1 MRTVQINLLYTLIVA
16 MVVLFVGGALV
27 NRVKLLKR
35 FSIPVPVVGGVIVAV
50 ILALADGFIGT
61 RVSFDMSLKDSLL
74 LIFFTTVGLAAD
86 ARMLVKGGPKLFA
99 FLLVCTGLLVIQD
112 AIGIISAIALDLP
125 PTAGLLCGSITLAG
139 GHGTGAAYATRFAE
153 TMNIRGSME
162 LAMASATAGLII
174 GGVMGGPLAQ
184 FLIRRNKLSGDTEAG
199 AAVSAESPAPSK
211 DDVVTAPSFLGAL
224 FVILLC
230 VGVGKILA
238 QLMEGTGFILPDFL
252 FCLLL
257 GVLIRNIASYTK
269 LFRIS
274 DKSVELLGSV
284 SLSLFLIMALMS
296 LRLLDLVE
304 LAGPLLVIL
313 SVQTAIMAAYA
324 IFVTFKV
331 MGKNYDASVI
341 AAGNVGFGM
350 GTTAVALAVMKA
362 VADRSGPSPLAF
374 LIVPMVGAFFMDITN
389 AMVIQ
394 GFLALP
400 FFGF

>member
-16 MVVLFVGGALV
+16 MVIFFVGGALV

-35 FSIPVPVVGGVIVAV
+35 FSIPVPVVGGCIIAV
-50 ILALADGFIGT
+50 ILALADGLIGM

-99 FLLVCTGLLVIQD
+99 FLLVCTGLLAIQNV
-112 AIGIISAIALDLP
+112 IGIISALALDLP
-125 PTAGLLCGSITLAG
+125 PVAGLLCSSITLAG
-139 GHGTGAAYATRFAE
+139 GHGTGAAYATRFTE
-153 TMNIRGSME
+153 TMNIRGAME
-162 LAMASATAGLII
+162 LAMASATAGLIM
-174 GGVMGGPLAQ
+174 GGIMGGPVAQ
-184 FLIRRNKLSGDTEAG
+184 FLIRRNKLSGHEETGAVFNTESS
-199 AAVSAESPAPSK
+199 AASK
-211 DDVVTAPSFLGAL
+211 DDTVTAQSFFSAL

-230 VGVGKILA
+230 LGAGKELA

-257 GVLIRNIASYTK
+257 GVLIRNISSYTR
-269 LFRIS
+269 LFQIS

-296 LRLLDLVE
+296 LRLLDLVQ

-313 SVQTAIMAAYA
+313 SLQTVIMVAYA

-331 MGKNYDASVI
+331 MGKNYDASVM

-350 GTTAVALAVMKA
+350 GTTAVALAVMRA
-362 VADRSGPSPLAF
+362 VTDRSGPSPLAF

-389 AMVIQ
+389 AMIIQ

-400 FFGF
+400 LFGF